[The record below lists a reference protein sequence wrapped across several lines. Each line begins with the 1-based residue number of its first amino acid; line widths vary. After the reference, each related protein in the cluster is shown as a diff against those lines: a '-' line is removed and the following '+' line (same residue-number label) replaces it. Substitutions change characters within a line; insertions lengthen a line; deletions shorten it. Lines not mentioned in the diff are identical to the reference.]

1 METQQQYL
9 EEPFDGSKAGA
20 RDLEKL
26 ALWAIS
32 TANEENNLT
41 RLVELFRIVY
51 WLNQ

>member
-9 EEPFDGSKAGA
+9 EEPFDGSRAGA
-20 RDLEKL
+20 RDLTGL